1 MSLDIGKD
9 HVELIYLQRVHIPA
23 EMMPM
28 HRASRCEMMQE
39 GVHAKAEG
47 KASAQP
53 GTPDL
58 ATAAR
63 LKAD

>member
-1 MSLDIGKD
+1 VFLGQTLGDPIAFP
-9 HVELIYLQRVHIPA
+9 QRVHIPA

-28 HRASRCEMMQE
+28 HRTSRCEMMQE
-39 GVHAKAEG
+39 VVHAEAEG

-63 LKAD
+63 LKSD

>member
-1 MSLDIGKD
+1 MDIGKD

-28 HRASRCEMMQE
+28 RRAYKFQMMQE
-39 GVHAKAEG
+39 VVHAEAEG

-58 ATAAR
+58 AMAAR